1 MTDMRVEPEGVIFKT
16 ASAGEVCRVN
26 HDNTVW
32 INPEID
38 FTNLDELDGKYL
50 RVLAGFC
57 IKAAE
62 LKEQQ

>member
-1 MTDMRVEPEGVIFKT
+1 MRVEPEGIVFKT

-32 INPEID
+32 VNPEID
-38 FTNLDELDGKYL
+38 FTNLDELDSQHL
-50 RVLAGFC
+50 RVLAGLF
-57 IKAAE
+57 IRAAE